1 MRHLRTGLTIFDE
14 ARATPGYTIF
24 SPLGRNATHLIN
36 MHGQVVHEWRL
47 PGFAGIYAYLLPN
60 GNLLAAVQTTD
71 GPSNMRGKGGHILEL
86 DWDGNTVWEHV
97 DPFHHHDQRRCAN
110 GNTVYASWK
119 LLSDEQ
125 ARRVKGGRE
134 GTEHA
139 DGIYGDVLREID
151 REGNPVWEWEAG
163 LSDEMYRYPINPICA
178 RVEFSHANAIV
189 PLDNGDLLVN
199 FRYNHLMAIIDRETT
214 CTCSALDPETLSGSI
229 RALPRGGDRLGV
241 HSPRLP
247 LQRRF
252 TGDRRTRNIVRNGH
266 ARPSPGNGTGPSASS
281 TTCTS
286 STTGTCCS
294 SPTAPTC
301 SMADRARGRA

>member
-24 SPLGRNATHLIN
+24 SPLGRNATHLID

-163 LSDEMYRYPINPICA
+163 SSEEMYRYPINPICA

-199 FRYNHLMAIIDRETT
+199 FRYNHLMAIIDRETK
-214 CTCSALDPETLSGSI
+214 AFKWEF
-229 RALPRGGDRLGV
+229 A
-241 HSPRLP
+241 
-247 LQRRF
+247 
-252 TGDRRTRNIVRNGH
+252 
-266 ARPSPGNGTGPSASS
+266 TGPSASS
-281 TTCTS
+281 TTCTC

-301 SMADRARGRA
+301 SMADRARGRVSSSWTRKRRRLSGSIRALPRGHSSVGSSAARSGSRRAIR

>member
-1 MRHLRTGLTIFDE
+1 MAAAGLCRNLRL
-14 ARATPGYTIF
+14 
-24 SPLGRNATHLIN
+24 H
-36 MHGQVVHEWRL
+36 
-47 PGFAGIYAYLLPN
+47 LLPN

-151 REGNPVWEWEAG
+151 REGNPVWE
-163 LSDEMYRYPINPICA
+163 M
-178 RVEFSHANAIV
+178 
-189 PLDNGDLLVN
+189 
-199 FRYNHLMAIIDRETT
+199 
-214 CTCSALDPETLSGSI
+214 
-229 RALPRGGDRLGV
+229 GG
-241 HSPRLP
+241 
-247 LQRRF
+247 RF
-252 TGDRRTRNIVRNGH
+252 IG
-266 ARPSPGNGTGPSASS
+266 
-281 TTCTS
+281 
-286 STTGTCCS
+286 
-294 SPTAPTC
+294 
-301 SMADRARGRA
+301 